1 MSVVLALVALV
12 VFPGGL
18 FVILGS
24 LAYEYVDRKLVARFQ
39 NRVGPRW
46 FQPLADLVKLLVKEE
61 IVPEGVNRGLFNG
74 LPLAA
79 LAGSLT
85 AALYVPMAG
94 LAPAWG
100 FRGDLVVTV
109 YLLMMMTL
117 CIGLAGANTQDR
129 FSLVGST
136 RALTQLFSYEAP
148 FLLALLGPAIAAG
161 TWRISEVN
169 GYAREHLWMIVTQPL
184 GFLVALIGLMGK
196 LELPPFDAPE
206 AETEIVSGA
215 LTEYS
220 GRGLAFFRLGRDV
233 ELLVGLTLISAFY
246 LGGLGNPLHFLLK
259 TLALLFVTAGLQSLF
274 ARLRIDQTVGL
285 WWRAGAV
292 LALVQLLVLIVLKI
306 LGVPPVKIASMLNDV
321 FVSLF
326 KRPFTELYPY
336 AVKPAPERLRGK
348 LLWDESKCDGVQ
360 AVRAR
365 LPGEGHRDR
374 GGRPCGEE
382 VRLPLPHRPLHLLRA
397 MRGKLQGGRPHDV
410 QHPLPPG
417 LRRQGRLHGG
427 STARRGRVSAAK
439 RKLPIERT
447 GAAADARALRRP
459 RQPDECNRGQRV
471 LPRLE

>member
-1 MSVVLALVALV
+1 MNVVLTIVALL

-18 FVILGS
+18 FVVLGG

-79 LAGSLT
+79 LAGALT

-100 FRGDLVVTV
+100 FRGDLVATV

-117 CIGLAGANTQDR
+117 CIGLAGANTEDR
-129 FSLVGST
+129 FSLVGAV

-161 TWRISEVN
+161 SWRISEVN
-169 GYAREHLWMIVTQPL
+169 GYAQGHLWMIATQPL

-220 GRGLAFFRLGRDV
+220 GRGLAFFRLGRDI
-233 ELLVGLTLISAFY
+233 ELLIGLTLISAFY
-246 LGGLGNPLHFLLK
+246 LGGLANPVQFLVK
-259 TLALLFVTAGLQSLF
+259 TLALLLVTAGLQSLF

-292 LALVQLLVLIVLKI
+292 LALVQLLVLIALKY
-306 LGVPPVKIASMLNDV
+306 M
-321 FVSLF
+321 
-326 KRPFTELYPY
+326 
-336 AVKPAPERLRGK
+336 
-348 LLWDESKCDGVQ
+348 GVQ
-360 AVRAR
+360 
-365 LPGEGHRDR
+365 L
-374 GGRPCGEE
+374 
-382 VRLPLPHRPLHLLRA
+382 
-397 MRGKLQGGRPHDV
+397 
-410 QHPLPPG
+410 
-417 LRRQGRLHGG
+417 
-427 STARRGRVSAAK
+427 
-439 RKLPIERT
+439 
-447 GAAADARALRRP
+447 
-459 RQPDECNRGQRV
+459 
-471 LPRLE
+471 